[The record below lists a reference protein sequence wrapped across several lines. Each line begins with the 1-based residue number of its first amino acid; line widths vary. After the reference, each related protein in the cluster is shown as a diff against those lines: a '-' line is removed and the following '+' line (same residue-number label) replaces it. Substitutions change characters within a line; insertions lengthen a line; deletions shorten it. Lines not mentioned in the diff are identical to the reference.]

1 MKRFFFLATIL
12 LLAFRA
18 NAQEVHSSF
27 LPDSP
32 YYAGNNLPNPEFQIE
47 CVYWNWWDVVTTTTG
62 HEIDYFIQQR
72 SDYTYLPNGKVSPIA
87 VFELDK
93 DNEWKPSKRYY
104 FEYDEN
110 GRVSSFREEEKSYYD
125 STFIYQ
131 WQYNYTYD
139 ENDHL
144 VYTFWDAFVYGQE
157 DHTQYEFKYAYNDE
171 GQLIDKTIRLI
182 NLNHNF
188 RRWLYT
194 YENGLLS
201 TECMQYGN
209 EWYNWSLETYYY
221 EEGKLASSLYQLYDY
236 NSSSW
241 YDHGRTVYEYDATGT
256 VTTITQQLFGTD
268 WTDYSRETQTRL
280 TDGTMVQDSFEIVQ
294 NGEWIPEKTCDYT
307 IDNNGNCID
316 AHWHEYVWVHPPENY
331 QTHVF
336 FNHGQSYLSSE
347 LIDISVSYK
356 SHISTD
362 EIADVPLVTLYPNPG
377 KNTLSIQAD
386 GSVSNVVFF
395 DQLGRRVFEQ
405 KTPLNTRI
413 DTSNWHAGI
422 YTWKAYSKDN
432 GIQCGKWVKE

>member
-1 MKRFFFLATIL
+1 M
-12 LLAFRA
+12 
-18 NAQEVHSSF
+18 
-27 LPDSP
+27 
-32 YYAGNNLPNPEFQIE
+32 
-47 CVYWNWWDVVTTTTG
+47 
-62 HEIDYFIQQR
+62 
-72 SDYTYLPNGKVSPIA
+72 
-87 VFELDK
+87 
-93 DNEWKPSKRYY
+93 
-104 FEYDEN
+104 
-110 GRVSSFREEEKSYYD
+110 
-125 STFIYQ
+125 
-131 WQYNYTYD
+131 
-139 ENDHL
+139 
-144 VYTFWDAFVYGQE
+144 
-157 DHTQYEFKYAYNDE
+157 
-171 GQLIDKTIRLI
+171 
-182 NLNHNF
+182 
-188 RRWLYT
+188 
-194 YENGLLS
+194 
-201 TECMQYGN
+201 
-209 EWYNWSLETYYY
+209 ETYYY

-241 YDHGRTVYEYDATGT
+241 YDHGRTVYEYDTTGT

-336 FNHGQSYLSSE
+336 FNHGQSHLSSE

-377 KNTLSIQAD
+377 KNTLSIPAD